1 MASFM
6 PPAYIRSLGGSQG
19 AEPKTVVGK
28 IGIDE
33 AWTDKVWTDQA
44 WTAERQMGKTGPQNA
59 NDHEYQARVHPAQ
72 PSYSVVVPAPE
83 L

>member
-6 PPAYIRSLGGSQG
+6 PPAYIRSVRGSQG
-19 AEPKTVVGK
+19 ADLKTPVGK
-28 IGIDE
+28 IWAEEELGGAPSNGPNE
-33 AWTDKVWTDQA
+33 APTNEA
-44 WTAERQMGKTGPQNA
+44 QNA
-59 NDHEYQARVHPAQ
+59 NDHEQQARVHPAQ